1 MDYEY
6 LPGLS
11 VQKRSMMNL
20 YQKRGAAQDRLNSIL
35 AKYKSDPNS
44 EFYLTKF
51 KVFKNLSNF
60 QWRHQKWPAQLAGLF
75 AQIYKQKPNS
85 YLLSRKGLKINH
97 IKNKVGCYMFASI
110 LSLGRDMRHQ
120 LQ

>member
-44 EFYLTKF
+44 EFYLIKF
-51 KVFKNLSNF
+51 E
-60 QWRHQKWPAQLAGLF
+60 
-75 AQIYKQKPNS
+75 I
-85 YLLSRKGLKINH
+85 LKI
-97 IKNKVGCYMFASI
+97 F
-110 LSLGRDMRHQ
+110 
-120 LQ
+120 